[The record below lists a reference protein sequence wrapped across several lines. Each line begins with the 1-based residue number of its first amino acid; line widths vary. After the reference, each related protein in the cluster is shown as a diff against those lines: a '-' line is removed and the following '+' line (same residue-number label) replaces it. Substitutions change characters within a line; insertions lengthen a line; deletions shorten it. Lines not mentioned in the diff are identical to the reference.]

1 MFKKLK
7 KNTSQNLLKKT
18 EKNGLHIKAKPSFIS
33 QYKITND
40 VIQETIMIMRKE
52 GNHNKEGLVF
62 WSGHIEDN
70 IAIIKT
76 VISPKIKSTMFSA
89 QLNDDGLAY
98 IRGILKNN
106 NEFLFAQVH
115 SHPGS
120 AFHSIEDETES
131 ISYKTGFISIVIPN
145 FGMHM
150 KDLSKCSIFEHIG
163 DSLWIE
169 LDKDTIK
176 SKFIITP
183 KIK

>member
-1 MFKKLK
+1 MFKRLR
-7 KNTSQNLLKKT
+7 KNTSQNQLNKT
-18 EKNGLHIKAKPSFIS
+18 EKNGSHIKAKPSFIS
-33 QYKITND
+33 QYKITNE
-40 VIQETIMIMRKE
+40 VIQETIMIMKEE

-62 WSGHIEDN
+62 WSGDIDAN
-70 IAIIKT
+70 IAVIKT
-76 VISPKIKSTMFSA
+76 VISPEVESTLISA
-89 QLNDDGLAY
+89 QVNDDGLAY
-98 IRGILKNN
+98 IRKTLKNN

-131 ISYKTGFISIVIPN
+131 ISYKIGFISIVIPN

-150 KDLSKCSIFEHIG
+150 KDLPECCIYEHIG
-163 DSLWIE
+163 ESFWVE
-169 LDKDTIK
+169 LDEETIK